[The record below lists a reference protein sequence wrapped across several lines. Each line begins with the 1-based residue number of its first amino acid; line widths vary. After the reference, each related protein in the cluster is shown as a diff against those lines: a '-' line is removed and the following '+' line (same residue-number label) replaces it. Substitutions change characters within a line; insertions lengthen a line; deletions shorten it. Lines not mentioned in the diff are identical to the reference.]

1 MKNVEIRVGEVYSAR
16 VGANVVPV
24 RVDHQHSTF
33 SRKTGTRW
41 NWTCT
46 NLRTKRV
53 VTVKSAQR
61 FREHV
66 PADEV
71 AARLEV
77 LA

>member
-46 NLRTKRV
+46 
-53 VTVKSAQR
+53 
-61 FREHV
+61 
-66 PADEV
+66 
-71 AARLEV
+71 
-77 LA
+77 